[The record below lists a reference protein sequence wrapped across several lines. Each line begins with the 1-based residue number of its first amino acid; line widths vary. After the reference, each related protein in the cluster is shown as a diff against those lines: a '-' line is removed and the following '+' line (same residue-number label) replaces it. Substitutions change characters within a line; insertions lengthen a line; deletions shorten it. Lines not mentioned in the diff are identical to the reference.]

1 VEFCFITNI
10 DRMGKYYTPLRF
22 QFKMHT
28 RSFKK
33 NWLFIWSTKFEY
45 YYITKIIS
53 LKTYLKYESNQIV
66 FVSIIYI
73 EKNNGQFFKRLVC
86 MLNRTRGTEG
96 VLILLTITT
105 WYYGNRRVFVCL
117 LLSNLLRKHTDCF
130 FTITQGYFSFS
141 SSFLKKNDH
150 HPIML

>member
-1 VEFCFITNI
+1 
-10 DRMGKYYTPLRF
+10 MGKYYTPLQF

-73 EKNNGQFFKRLVC
+73 EKNNGQFF
-86 MLNRTRGTEG
+86 
-96 VLILLTITT
+96 
-105 WYYGNRRVFVCL
+105 
-117 LLSNLLRKHTDCF
+117 
-130 FTITQGYFSFS
+130 
-141 SSFLKKNDH
+141 
-150 HPIML
+150 